1 MNKTKKYIYTENN
14 FFKEEFKI
22 MYDNNDTYNNYSQQQ
37 NNPTNSA
44 TPNGGY
50 QEYYYSTTNQYHRTP
65 DTSTKKKNKKSG
77 GFGKKAVSA
86 ACFGLIFGVTAGAV
100 FSVPA
105 YMSVKELKEA
115 RTELAQV
122 QSQTVSETASSQNT
136 ASLSTTTDSLVTSN
150 ASYADSSNNADI
162 QAIAKNCLPS
172 VVSITNKGVTEVQT
186 FFGRY
191 LQDTEGSG
199 SGIIIGENET
209 ELLIVTN
216 YHVVS
221 GSNELTVVFSY
232 DEDSDDPSMVSA
244 KIKGYDTDKDLAVIA
259 IPLDEITDE
268 MRSQIKVATIGNSS
282 DLALGQEVVAIGNAL
297 GYGQSVTTG
306 IISAL
311 NREVT
316 VSDDN
321 GGTITNK
328 LIQTDAAINPGNS
341 GGALLNMN
349 GELIGINSVKVSS
362 SSVEG
367 MGYAIPISDVQSI
380 IEELMLKEI
389 RETVPE
395 SEQGTL
401 GIVPLDVKA
410 EVSEAYGLPLG
421 IYISKIYD
429 NSPAQKAG
437 LSKGDIITKFDGQT
451 VKSKTDLINLL
462 TYYRAGETVDIV
474 AMVQGNSY
482 TEKTFTITLGTKD
495 VFGDDAA
502 DQSDNNNSNRFFG
515 DDFYEDIPDGDT
527 YFDPFEFF
535 WSIP

>member
-1 MNKTKKYIYTENN
+1 
-14 FFKEEFKI
+14 

-37 NNPTNSA
+37 NNATNNA
-44 TPNGGY
+44 APNGGY

-65 DTSTKKKNKKSG
+65 DTDVKKKSKKSG

-105 YMSVKELKEA
+105 YMSVKELNEA
-115 RTELAQV
+115 RAELAQV
-122 QSQTVSETASSQNT
+122 QSQTVSETASSPST

-150 ASYADSSNNADI
+150 ASYADSNNNADI

-199 SGIIIGENET
+199 SGIIIGENDT

-221 GSNELTVVFSY
+221 GSSELTVVFSY

-389 RETVPE
+389 RDVVPE

-401 GIVPLDVKA
+401 GIVPLDVTT

-462 TYYRAGETVDIV
+462 TYYRAGETVEII

-482 TEKTFTITLGTKD
+482 TEKNFTITLGTKD

-502 DQSDNNNSNRFFG
+502 DQSNSNRSNGTFG
-515 DDFYEDIPDGDT
+515 DDFYEDVPDGDT

>member
-1 MNKTKKYIYTENN
+1 
-14 FFKEEFKI
+14 

-37 NNPTNSA
+37 SNSTSNA
-44 TPNGGY
+44 TPNGNY
-50 QEYYYSTTNQYHRTP
+50 QEYYYSTTNPYQQTR
-65 DTSTKKKNKKSG
+65 DTDTKKKNRKHS

-86 ACFGLIFGVTAGAV
+86 ACFGLIFGITASAV

-105 YMSVKELKEA
+105 YKSIKELKEA
-115 RTELAQV
+115 RTELARIS
-122 QSQTVSETASSQNT
+122 SQISSETASSQNA

-150 ASYADSSNNADI
+150 ASLANSNNLANV
-162 QAIAKNCLPS
+162 QSIAKSCLPS

-191 LQDTEGSG
+191 LQDTQGNG
-199 SGIIIGENET
+199 SGIIIGENDT

-221 GSNELTVVFSY
+221 DSNELTVVFSY
-232 DEDSDDPSMVSA
+232 DEDSDDPSIVSA

-259 IPLDEITDE
+259 VPLDEITDE
-268 MRSQIKVATIGNSS
+268 MRAQIKVATIGSS
-282 DLALGQEVVAIGNAL
+282 SNLELGQEVVAIGNAL

-380 IEELMLKEI
+380 IEELMLKES
-389 RETVPE
+389 REVV
-395 SEQGTL
+395 SEAVQGYL
-401 GIVPLDVKA
+401 GISGGADVTT
-410 EVSEAYGLPLG
+410 EISEAYGLPIG
-421 IYISKIYD
+421 VFINTVYEG
-429 NSPAQKAG
+429 SPAEAAG
-437 LSKGDIITKFDGQT
+437 LAKGNIITKFDGQT
-451 VKSKTDLINLL
+451 IKSWNDLKTLL
-462 TYYRAGETVDIV
+462 TYYRAGETVHV
-474 AMVQGNSY
+474 TAMVQGANGY
-482 TEKTFTITLGTKD
+482 TEQTFTVTLGTKD
-495 VFGDDAA
+495 IFGDDAT
-502 DQSDNNNSNRFFG
+502 DKSGNNRSNGAFG
-515 DDFYEDIPDGDT
+515 DGFYEDIPNDDSF
-527 YFDPFEFF
+527 FDPFEFF

>member
-1 MNKTKKYIYTENN
+1 
-14 FFKEEFKI
+14 
-22 MYDNNDTYNNYSQQQ
+22 MYDNNETYNNYSQQQ
-37 NNPTNSA
+37 NNPTNNVA
-44 TPNGGY
+44 QNNGY
-50 QEYYYSTTNQYHRTP
+50 QEYYYSTANPYNRTP
-65 DTSTKKKNKKSG
+65 DAGAKKKKNKSG
-77 GFGKKAVSA
+77 GFGKKIVSA
-86 ACFGLIFGVTAGAV
+86 ACIGLVFGITAGAV

-105 YMSVKELKEA
+105 YMSVKELRQA
-115 RTELAQV
+115 RTELTKV
-122 QSQTVSETASSQNT
+122 QSQTGSQTADTNT
-136 ASLSTTTDSLVTSN
+136 TNSASLSTTTDALVPSN
-150 ASYADSSNNADI
+150 ASYADSSSADI

-199 SGIIIGENET
+199 SGIIIGENDT

-232 DEDSDDPSMVSA
+232 DEDSDNPSMVSA

-259 IPLDEITDE
+259 VPLEEVTDE

-282 DLALGQEVVAIGNAL
+282 ELQLGQEVVAIGNAL

-380 IEELMLKEI
+380 IEELMVKEI
-389 RETVPE
+389 REAVPE
-395 SEQGTL
+395 EAQGTL
-401 GIVPLDVKA
+401 GIAPLDVTS

-462 TYYRAGETVDIV
+462 TYYRAGETVDVV
-474 AMVQGNSY
+474 AMVQGDSY
-482 TEKTFTITLGTKD
+482 TEKTFSVTLGTQS
-495 VFGDDAA
+495 VFGDDAN
-502 DQSDNNNSNRFFG
+502 QSDNHNSNGGYGNGYYYDDVPDSDFDFDFG
-515 DDFYEDIPDGDT
+515 
-527 YFDPFEFF
+527 FDPFDFL
-535 WSIP
+535 W